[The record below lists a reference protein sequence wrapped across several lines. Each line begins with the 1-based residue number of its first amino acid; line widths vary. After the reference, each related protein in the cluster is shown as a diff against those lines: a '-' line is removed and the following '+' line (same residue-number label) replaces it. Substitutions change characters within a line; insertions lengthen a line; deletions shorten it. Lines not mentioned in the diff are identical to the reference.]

1 MKDVMINFILGSVSL
16 FLVYLFVSWAL
27 FVAYLIYIHFA
38 KTEK

>member
-1 MKDVMINFILGSVSL
+1 MKEVMINFILGSVSL

-27 FVAYLIYIHFA
+27 FIVYLVYIHFS